1 MGADRC
7 VARSAREESTDIRKL
22 VAAFA
27 ALAGLYV
34 WVSYRMAAKLTT
46 AERIEVEDSP
56 ADYGRAYEHVR
67 FRSRR
72 GDVTL
77 DGWYLVGRVGM
88 PVVIFVH
95 GISSTR
101 ATGGMTELAC
111 MLNARGYGVLMF
123 DLRGHGA
130 SGEGIMSAGW
140 HERMD
145 VLGAF
150 DYLRGRGVPTD
161 SMGVLGLSLGA
172 AAAALAA
179 SEEPRIRAAVL
190 DCPFARATE
199 MIEKEAEL
207 RTPFPGWAALLFKT
221 RSAAARGSSVRHR
234 REFGRPRGGG
244 CEAGLPGAGDHHARR
259 RQDSDVARFQ
269 GARRSPRGQR
279 TVDGGGRRA
288 LRRIRR
294 TPGAVRRSGVRV
306 LRVAAMCLTGTGPW
320 PPPRPSGQRPHLTS
334 RVA

>member
-1 MGADRC
+1 MGAGRWALDDGRWTAGRC
-7 VARSAREESTDIRKL
+7 VARSAREESTNIRKL

-46 AERIEVEDSP
+46 AERIELEDSP

-207 RTPFPGWAALLFKT
+207 RTPFPGWMALLFKPAALLLAGRLYDIDVNSVAPEAAVAKLDYPVLVIT
-221 RSAAARGSSVRHR
+221 TPDDDRIPTSHGFRVHAAAHEGSELWMVEGVEHCGAFTEY
-234 REFGRPRGGG
+234 REGYADRV
-244 CEAGLPGAGDHHARR
+244 CEY
-259 RQDSDVARFQ
+259 FE
-269 GARRSPRGQR
+269 
-279 TVDGGGRRA
+279 
-288 LRRIRR
+288 
-294 TPGAVRRSGVRV
+294 
-306 LRVAAMCLTGTGPW
+306 
-320 PPPRPSGQRPHLTS
+320 S
-334 RVA
+334 RLCV

>member
-1 MGADRC
+1 MLYSIAGRWALDDGRWTMGAGRC
-7 VARSAREESTDIRKL
+7 VARSAREESTTIRKL

-27 ALAGLYV
+27 VLAGLYV

-46 AERIEVEDSP
+46 AERIELEDSP

-67 FRSRR
+67 FMSRR

-111 MLNARGYGVLMF
+111 MLNVRGYGVLMF

-161 SMGVLGLSLGA
+161 SIGVLGLSLGA

-179 SEEPRIRAAVL
+179 SEEPPNSRRRAGLSVRPGDGDDRERGRAENAVSRMDGAAVQ
-190 DCPFARATE
+190 
-199 MIEKEAEL
+199 
-207 RTPFPGWAALLFKT
+207 T
-221 RSAAARGSSVRHR
+221 RSAAARGPSVRH
-234 REFGRPRGGG
+234 
-244 CEAGLPGAGDHHARR
+244 
-259 RQDSDVARFQ
+259 
-269 GARRSPRGQR
+269 
-279 TVDGGGRRA
+279 
-288 LRRIRR
+288 
-294 TPGAVRRSGVRV
+294 
-306 LRVAAMCLTGTGPW
+306 
-320 PPPRPSGQRPHLTS
+320 
-334 RVA
+334 